1 MTSLEPVPDSSA
13 SVKFLKLVYPDGPWL
28 LTAIRAE
35 PKAIYTRTFRP
46 ETEAALLDWLTLH
59 NGKHNIYWS
68 TNPPIRDLTKKA
80 EREDIKEVVYLHLDL
95 DPRRG
100 EDLEAEQTRISDMLS
115 ESTPNGLPPPTAVVF
130 SGGGYQAFWKLET
143 PIPVNGD
150 LALAEDAKRYN
161 IQIEQL
167 CGGDNCHNID
177 RIMRLPGTINVP
189 DEKKRKK
196 GRTPQLAKLKWFK
209 PERVYPL
216 SMFKAAQV
224 AIKATQ
230 SLSRPSAAVALRGNV
245 PPIEDHTEL
254 DKWDVEDRTK
264 VIIARGELPDEPKK
278 GDNSRS
284 MWVFDA
290 CCQLARKNVPDNVV
304 LALLLDPG
312 WGISESILDKGRDA
326 ERYAVRQIARAKDEI
341 VEPWLAELNDKF
353 FVVENEGGR
362 TLVVEVIKA
371 LQVDN
376 SHRYEVTH
384 QSFDNFGNRYLNRQV
399 KIGEDTKGNPKYGPV
414 GKWWLSHE
422 QRRQVH
428 RIVFRPDVDADEV
441 DGCYNLW
448 RGFAVTETLGDW
460 SRLRAHIEEVLAN
473 GDQVCADFILKWTAF
488 KLQHPDRMPEVAM
501 TFLGAPG
508 SGKGT
513 YGRAMT
519 RLFGQHGVQ
528 VNSAAQLA
536 GRFNG
541 HLRDVGLLFA
551 DEAIMPNETGAYGIL
566 KGMIT
571 EPTLQIEDKGVKI
584 KTGFAN
590 HLGIIMAVDRKR
602 ALKLDQGDR
611 RFASFEVSDRY
622 VGNAAYFDALNDE
635 MKNGGLAAMLY
646 DMRHN
651 MPLGKWLPKNNIPE
665 TAARNELKEEGL
677 SQTEKVFLDM
687 LKVGDCPCHALDQ
700 GAAFVS
706 AGRLHTYALK
716 KLSVRGDQIST
727 VKIAELFKKLKF
739 THNRNDRPRHW
750 VVPEL
755 QEARAAWD
763 TAFMPVPWDEE
774 TEWAPVNNELQRWL
788 TFEDQEDAPF

>member
-1 MTSLEPVPDSSA
+1 M
-13 SVKFLKLVYPDGPWL
+13 
-28 LTAIRAE
+28 
-35 PKAIYTRTFRP
+35 
-46 ETEAALLDWLTLH
+46 
-59 NGKHNIYWS
+59 
-68 TNPPIRDLTKKA
+68 
-80 EREDIKEVVYLHLDL
+80 
-95 DPRRG
+95 
-100 EDLEAEQTRISDMLS
+100 
-115 ESTPNGLPPPTAVVF
+115 
-130 SGGGYQAFWKLET
+130 
-143 PIPVNGD
+143 
-150 LALAEDAKRYN
+150 
-161 IQIEQL
+161 
-167 CGGDNCHNID
+167 
-177 RIMRLPGTINVP
+177 
-189 DEKKRKK
+189 
-196 GRTPQLAKLKWFK
+196 
-209 PERVYPL
+209 
-216 SMFKAAQV
+216 
-224 AIKATQ
+224 
-230 SLSRPSAAVALRGNV
+230 
-245 PPIEDHTEL
+245 
-254 DKWDVEDRTK
+254 
-264 VIIARGELPDEPKK
+264 
-278 GDNSRS
+278 
-284 MWVFDA
+284 
-290 CCQLARKNVPDNVV
+290 
-304 LALLLDPG
+304 
-312 WGISESILDKGRDA
+312 
-326 ERYAVRQIARAKDEI
+326 
-341 VEPWLAELNDKF
+341 
-353 FVVENEGGR
+353 
-362 TLVVEVIKA
+362 
-371 LQVDN
+371 
-376 SHRYEVTH
+376 
-384 QSFDNFGNRYLNRQV
+384 NRQV
-399 KIGEDTKGNPKYGPV
+399 KIGEDAKGNPKYVPV

-448 RGFAVTETLGDW
+448 RGFAVTERPGDW
-460 SRLRAHIEEVLAN
+460 SRLKAHFEEVLAN
-473 GDQVCADFILKWTAF
+473 GDPVCADFLLKWTAF
-488 KLQHPDRMPEVAM
+488 KLQHPDLMPEVAM
-501 TFLGAPG
+501 AFLGAPG

-519 RLFGQHGVQ
+519 KLFGQHGVQ
-528 VNSAAQLA
+528 VNSAAQFA

-551 DEAIMPNETGAYGIL
+551 DEAIMPDDNRAYSIL

-611 RFASFEVSDRY
+611 RFASFEVSDKY

-739 THNRNDRPRHW
+739 TRNRNDRPRHW

-774 TEWAPVNNELQRWL
+774 TEWAPVDSELQRWL

>member
-1 MTSLEPVPDSSA
+1 MTLLEPVPNTAAAVS
-13 SVKFLKLVYPDGPWL
+13 FLKLVYPDGPWV
-28 LTAIRAE
+28 LTAIRTDR
-35 PKAIYTRTFRP
+35 KAIDTKTFRP
-46 ETEAALLDWLTLH
+46 STEDDLLAWLNAY
-59 NGKHNIYWS
+59 NGERNIYWS
-68 TNPPIRDLTKKA
+68 TNPPVRDLSKKA
-80 EREDIKEVVYLHLDL
+80 EREDIKEVAYLHVDI
-95 DPRRG
+95 DPRPG
-100 EDLEAEQTRISDMLS
+100 EDVEAEQTRIFDMLV
-115 ESTPNGLPPPTAVVF
+115 EPTPRGLPPPTCVIF

-150 LALAEDAKRYN
+150 LALAEENKLFN
-161 IQIEQL
+161 LKIEQL
-167 CGGDNCHNID
+167 LGGDNCHNID
-177 RIMRLPGTINVP
+177 RIMRLPGTINLP

-196 GRTPQLAKLKWFK
+196 GRRPALAKLMWFK

-216 SMFKAAQV
+216 SRFPAAPPV
-224 AIKATQ
+224 VSMA
-230 SLSRPSAAVALRGNV
+230 LSRSGQSAALVLRGNV
-245 PPIEDHTEL
+245 TPIEDHTEL
-254 DKWDVEDRTK
+254 DNWNVDDRTK
-264 VIIARGELPDEPKK
+264 VIIARGELPDEPKE

-290 CCQLARKNVPDNVV
+290 CCQLARKNVPDNVI

-341 VEPWLAELNDKF
+341 VEPWLADLNEKF

-362 TLVVEVIKA
+362 TLVAEVIKVA
-371 LQVDN
+371 QVDK
-376 SHRYEVTH
+376 SHRYEVSY
-384 QSFDNFGNRYLNRQV
+384 QSFDNFSNRYLNRQV
-399 KIGEDTKGNPKYGPV
+399 KIGEDAKGNPKHGPV
-414 GKWWLSHE
+414 GRWWLSHE

-448 RGFAVTETLGDW
+448 RGFAVTERPGDW
-460 SRLRAHIEEVLAN
+460 SRLKAHIEEVLAN
-473 GDQVCADFILKWTAF
+473 GDSACADFILKWTAF
-488 KLQHPDRMPEVAM
+488 KLQHPDLMPEVAM
-501 TFLGAPG
+501 AFQGAPG

-513 YGRAMT
+513 YGRVMT
-519 RLFGQHGVQ
+519 KLFGQHGVQ
-528 VNSAAQLA
+528 VNSAAQFA

-551 DEAIMPNETGAYGIL
+551 DEAIMPNDVSAYGVL

-584 KTGFAN
+584 KTGLAN

-602 ALKLDQGDR
+602 SLKLDQGDR
-611 RFASFEVSDRY
+611 RFASFEVSDKY
-622 VGNAAYFDALNDE
+622 VGNAAYFDTLNDE
-635 MKNGGLAAMLY
+635 MKSGGLAAMLY

-677 SQTEKVFLDM
+677 SETEKMFLDM
-687 LKVGDCPCHALDQ
+687 LKIGECPCHALDQ

-706 AGRLHTYALK
+706 AGRLHTFGLK
-716 KLSVRGDQIST
+716 RLSMRGDHVST
-727 VKIAELFKKLKF
+727 VKIADLFKKLKF
-739 THNRNDRPRHW
+739 TSNRNARPRHW

-755 QEARAAWD
+755 PKARAAWD
-763 TAFMPVPWDEE
+763 VAFMPVLWDEE
-774 TEWAPVNNELQRWL
+774 TEWAPVNHELQRWL
-788 TFEDQEDAPF
+788 ADQDVPF